1 MEPADFTSEA
11 PGRLVR
17 VEGSVAFVPRDLP
30 PPLAWDT
37 RTVGLLSAA
46 DRALG
51 QLAATGRSLPNPHLL
66 IRPFMRR
73 EAVLSSRIEGTQAS
87 VSDLVLF
94 EIHPAQERQT
104 PDVREVS
111 NYVRALEYGLDRVHR
126 LPLSLRLMRE
136 LHSSLMEGVRG
147 GDRFPGEFRREQV
160 WIGPPGCS
168 LAEAT
173 HVPPPPNDD
182 MHQALYALERFL
194 HTPSDLPP
202 IARLALVHYQFE
214 AIHPFSDGNGRIGRL
229 LITLMLCLDG
239 ILPQPLLYLS
249 AYFDRHRQDYYDH
262 LRDVSRRG
270 DWTGWIRF
278 FAQGVA
284 EEAMDA
290 VDRAQRLA
298 HLRAQYIQRVRTP
311 RTSALVTRLIEEL
324 FARPAISIDMVA
336 QWLDLTPAS
345 AQKHVDRLMREGILE
360 EVTGRRRNRIFLARE
375 IIQAVQEP
383 SFGHRP
389 SER

>member
-1 MEPADFTSEA
+1 MEAADFTPEA

-30 PPLAWDT
+30 PPLAWET
-37 RTVGLLSAA
+37 PTVGLLSAA
-46 DRALG
+46 ERALG
-51 QLAATGRSLPNPHLL
+51 QLAAMGRTLPNPHLL

-94 EIHPAQERQT
+94 EVYPAQERQT
-104 PDVREVS
+104 PDVRDVH
-111 NYVRALEYGLDRVHR
+111 NYVRALEYGLERVRQLPLWLRLICELHR
-126 LPLSLRLMRE
+126 L
-136 LHSSLMEGVRG
+136 LMEGVRG
-147 GDRFPGEFRREQV
+147 GDRRPGEFRHEQV

-182 MHQALYALERFL
+182 MRQALYALERFL
-194 HTPSDLPP
+194 HEPSDLPP
-202 IARLALVHYQFE
+202 VARLALVHYQFE
-214 AIHPFSDGNGRIGRL
+214 AIHPFTDGNGRIGRL

-239 ILPQPLLYLS
+239 VLPQPLLYLS
-249 AYFDRHRQDYYDH
+249 AYFDRHRQAYYDS

-290 VDRAQRLA
+290 VDRAKRLTD
-298 HLRAQYIQRVRTP
+298 LRADYIARVRTP
-311 RTSALVTRLIEEL
+311 RTSALVTQLIEEL

-336 QWLDLTPAS
+336 KLLDLTPAS
-345 AQKHVDRLMREGILE
+345 AQKHVDRLNQAGILE
-360 EVTGRRRNRIFLARE
+360 EVTGRRRNRIFLAKE
-375 IIQAVQEP
+375 IVQAVQEP
-383 SFGHRP
+383 SVGHR
-389 SER
+389 SSRG

>member
-1 MEPADFTSEA
+1 MEAADFTPEA

-30 PPLAWDT
+30 PPLTWDNE
-37 RTVGLLSAA
+37 TVGLLSAA
-46 DRALG
+46 ERALG
-51 QLAATGRSLPNPHLL
+51 QLAAMGRTLPNPHLL

-73 EAVLSSRIEGTQAS
+73 EAVLSSRIEGTEAS

-104 PDVREVS
+104 PDVREVY
-111 NYVRALEYGLDRVHR
+111 NYVRALEYGLERVR
-126 LPLSLRLMRE
+126 QLPLSLRLICE
-136 LHSSLMEGVRG
+136 LHRLLMEGVRG
-147 GDRFPGEFRREQV
+147 GDRCPGQFRREQV

-168 LAEAT
+168 IAQAT

-182 MHQALYALERFL
+182 MMQALYALERFL
-194 HTPSDLPP
+194 HAPSNLPP
-202 IARLALVHYQFE
+202 VARLALVHYQFE
-214 AIHPFSDGNGRIGRL
+214 AIHPFTDGNGRIGRL

-249 AYFDRHRQDYYDH
+249 AYFDRHRQAYYDG

-298 HLRAQYIQRVRTP
+298 DLRDRYVARVRTP
-311 RTSALVTRLIEEL
+311 RTSALVTKLIEEL

-336 QWLDLTPAS
+336 QLLDITPAS
-345 AQKHVDRLMREGILE
+345 AQKHVDRLIHAGILE
-360 EVTGRRRNRIFLARE
+360 EVTGRRRNRIFLAKE

-389 SER
+389 